1 MKCTLKQEN
10 NIKTM
15 TNKFKIEKGV
25 PVPSFESKYPFSKME
40 IGDSFF
46 AKKISLA
53 GSITCAEARLGY
65 KFKQKF
71 IDGGTRVWRVE

>member
-53 GSITCAEARLGY
+53 G
-65 KFKQKF
+65 
-71 IDGGTRVWRVE
+71 